1 MRAASLFTVSG
12 ASFSPRAGRRV
23 SVVAVSVIGM
33 PRLIARDPDARPAP
47 ITLDDSQRASL
58 AALFDG
64 AGAGVAVLGAPG
76 TGKTTLIIE
85 AVVDAVTVR
94 GVGVDRVMVLTPSR
108 RSATALRDQL
118 AERLAAD
125 VPDIALPGPLARSV
139 AAFAHALVTADARAA
154 GDDEPRL
161 ISGSDQDAD
170 IAELL
175 AGHEED
181 GTGPHWPDHL
191 GPDVRRLEAF
201 RTELRD
207 AIARL
212 SEHHWT
218 TDRLRREADTHGRPE
233 WRAVADFIDEYRVV
247 LGSSRAGQLDPAE
260 LVRAAVTLVA
270 DAAPGT
276 LPAVV
281 LVDDAHDLTP
291 SGIDLVMAL
300 AAAGARVLVAGD
312 PDVATT
318 GFRGAEPEALAR
330 LARGLGGPDAAP
342 FVLDTAHRQSAPL
355 RELTALYAQRIGTAG
370 AGRQRRARAGRDDD
384 AASLGGAL
392 VALTASS
399 PSRER
404 ALVADLLRERHLIDG
419 VPWSQMA
426 VLVRSG
432 ALVPAIV
439 RALAAAEIPVRATTA
454 GRPLREHPA
463 ARALVRIVDVAV
475 GRSPL
480 DAAAA
485 TELLLGP
492 LGGLDRVALRRL
504 RRALRAE
511 EVAGDG
517 SRTADELLVEALA
530 APDRLVTIDHRTA
543 RRAARLARTLASIG
557 EKAAAGATVDELL
570 WIAWSDARV
579 ADAWA
584 AEARGSGTMA
594 AEADR
599 ALDAITAVFA
609 AAATIVDTVPDAT
622 VDAFLTRMLDS
633 DVADDLLAPT
643 RETEAVLVASPAAA
657 AGVEVEVAIIAGLT
671 DGLWPNQRLRGSL
684 LHAPHISRI
693 DRGIG
698 GEALDERRLVLD
710 DELRL
715 ATLAVSRARRQVIAT
730 SVAGDDD
737 RPSALWDALADL
749 AAAGAAAGS
758 PGGSSAPGAVRARRP
773 HARSLRRLVG
783 ELRRRL
789 TDPASGETMRREA
802 ATALRRLADEGVPG
816 AAPDEWWGL
825 GAPSTLTPLFAEQT
839 VRLSPSKIEAI
850 ETSPLDWFLD
860 RVAPEEG
867 NTAIGIGTIVHAA
880 VETLSDPS
888 VDDVWALI
896 EARWN
901 ELVFESPW
909 LDVQQKRLA
918 RRYAEGVADY
928 LRDAARDGRIVAAAE
943 HPFEVAIDGAVIGGI
958 VDRIERDADG
968 RVRIIDVKTGRP
980 VTDAAARDNAQLGAY
995 QLAYAEGAFDGVLEA
1010 LGEHTADGARLLFV
1024 REGKGGERYREA
1036 SQPVLDAEALA
1047 AFRER
1052 LGQVVSA
1059 IAVARL
1065 TGARVIDPFGPPGQ
1079 RRHSLHRVPPVT
1091 ADR

>member
-12 ASFSPRAGRRV
+12 ASISPTARQRA

-33 PRLIARDPDARPAP
+33 PRLIARDPDARLAP
-47 ITLDDSQRASL
+47 VALDGSQRAPL

-64 AGAGVAVLGAPG
+64 AGAGAAVLGAPG
-76 TGKTTLIIE
+76 TGKTTLIVE
-85 AVVDAVTVR
+85 AVVEAVEAR
-94 GVGVDRVMVLTPSR
+94 GVGVERVMVLTPSR

-118 AERLAAD
+118 AERLASA
-125 VPDIALPGPLARSV
+125 VPGIALPGPLARSV
-139 AAFAHALVTADARAA
+139 AAFAHALLSAAARAA

-161 ISGSDQDAD
+161 ISGSDQDSD

-175 AGHEED
+175 AGHEAD
-181 GTGPHWPDHL
+181 GTGPAWPAHL

-212 SEHHWT
+212 SEHDWT
-218 TDRLRREADTHGRPE
+218 PERLRREGDAHQRPE
-233 WRAVADFIDEYRVV
+233 WPAIADLVDEYRVV
-247 LGSSRAGQLDPAE
+247 LGGSRAGQLDPAE
-260 LVRAAVTLVA
+260 LVRAAAALVA
-270 DAAPGT
+270 SAPPAT

-291 SGIDLVMAL
+291 SGIALVTAL
-300 AAAGARVLVAGD
+300 AAAGTRVLVVGD

-318 GFRGAEPEALAR
+318 GFRGAEPEALSR
-330 LARGLGGPDAAP
+330 LARELGGQGAMP
-342 FVLDTAHRQSAPL
+342 FVLETAYRQSAPL
-355 RELTALYAQRIGTAG
+355 REATALFAQRIGAAG
-370 AGRQRRARAGRDDD
+370 AGRQRRAVAGRDDD
-384 AASLGGAL
+384 AGGLGGAL

-399 PSRER
+399 ASRER
-404 ALVADLLRERHLIDG
+404 ALVADMLRERHLIDG

-432 ALVPAIV
+432 ALVPPIV

-463 ARALVRIVDVAV
+463 ARALVRMVDVGV

-517 SRTADELLVEALA
+517 TRTADELLVEALA

-543 RRAARLARTLASIG
+543 RRAARVARTLATIRARA
-557 EKAAAGATVDELL
+557 EAGATVDELL
-570 WIAWSDARV
+570 WVAWSDARV
-579 ADAWA
+579 ADEWA
-584 AEARGSGTMA
+584 AEARGSGTTA

-609 AAATIVDTVPDAT
+609 TAATIVDTVPDAT

-684 LHAPHISRI
+684 LHAPHISRV

-698 GEALDERRLVLD
+698 SETLDERRLVLD

-749 AAAGAAAGS
+749 AGATPDAAAPS
-758 PGGSSAPGAVRARRP
+758 RRP

-802 ATALRRLADEGVPG
+802 AAALRRLADEGVPG
-816 AAPDEWWGL
+816 AAPDTWWGL
-825 GAPSTLTPLFAEQT
+825 GAPSTLAPLFAEQT
-839 VRLSPSKIEAI
+839 VRLSPSKVEAI
-850 ETSPLDWFLD
+850 EASPLDWFLD

-867 NTAIGIGTIVHAA
+867 NSAMGIGTIVHAA
-880 VETLSDPS
+880 VETLTDPT
-888 VDDVWALI
+888 VDDVWAVI
-896 EARWN
+896 EARWK

-918 RRYAEGVADY
+918 HRYAEGVADY

-943 HPFEVAIDGAVIGGI
+943 HEFTVELDVAVPHVAGAVVAGT
-958 VDRIERDADG
+958 VDRIERDTEG

-995 QLAYAEGAFDGVLEA
+995 QLAYADGAFASVLDA
-1010 LGEHTADGARLLFV
+1010 LGAHTADGARLLFV
-1024 REGKGGERYREA
+1024 REGTGGERYREA
-1036 SQPVLDAEALA
+1036 SQPVLDAEGLAL
-1047 AFRER
+1047 FRER
-1052 LGQVVSA
+1052 LAQAVSA

-1065 TGARVIDPFGPPGQ
+1065 TGARVIDPYGPPGQ

-1091 ADR
+1091 GDR